1 MAGSTEAARLNM
13 VENQLRPNRVVD
25 IAILEAFLE
34 VPRER
39 FVPAHLRNVACID
52 EDLPLGGGRWLM
64 EPMVL
69 GRLLQLASIRPHET
83 VLEIGAATGYGAA
96 VMARLARSVVAV
108 ESDSALARQASQNL
122 AELGLKNAV
131 LREGPLERGYADR
144 APYDVI
150 VFGGAVG
157 EIPAIILDQLADNGR
172 LLAIVKN
179 GAGLGQATLM
189 TKLRGV
195 TSSRIIFDAGTPL
208 LPGLA
213 PQPSFV
219 F

>member
-1 MAGSTEAARLNM
+1 
-13 VENQLRPNRVVD
+13 
-25 IAILEAFLE
+25 
-34 VPRER
+34 
-39 FVPAHLRNVACID
+39 
-52 EDLPLGGGRWLM
+52 
-64 EPMVL
+64 
-69 GRLLQLASIRPHET
+69 
-83 VLEIGAATGYGAA
+83 